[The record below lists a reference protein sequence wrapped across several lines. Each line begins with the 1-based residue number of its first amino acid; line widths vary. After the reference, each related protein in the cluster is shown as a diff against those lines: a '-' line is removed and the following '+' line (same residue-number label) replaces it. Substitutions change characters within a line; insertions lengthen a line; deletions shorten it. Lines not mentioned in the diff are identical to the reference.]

1 MLGGMKLRNKRA
13 VVTGASSGI
22 GRAIAVEFG
31 AQGAQVVVT
40 GRREERVTSTA
51 REVSEA
57 GGHGLAVVADHTSES
72 DNASVVERVEA
83 ELGGLDILV
92 NCAGVIGNDCM
103 LEPRPEQW
111 RRILDVNLD
120 ALYDLTWRTLPLLRE
135 GTGANVINISSIA
148 GRRAFAPITAY
159 CVSKAAVDMLT
170 RCMALELAPH
180 GIRVNA
186 INPGVIESELHV
198 ASNAVED
205 YPAFLER
212 AKQTHPLGRH
222 GKPEE
227 VAKLAAYLASD
238 DAAFITGA
246 LHVID
251 GGRTLASPR

>member
-1 MLGGMKLRNKRA
+1 MKLRERRA
-13 VVTGASSGI
+13 IVTGASSGI
-22 GRAIAVEFG
+22 GRAIALELARHG
-31 AQGAQVVVT
+31 ARVAVT
-40 GRREERVTSTA
+40 GRRTDRVAATA
-51 REVSEA
+51 RAVGEV
-57 GGHGLAVVADHTSES
+57 GGKGLAVVADHTRGE
-72 DNASVVERVEA
+72 DNARVVERVRA
-83 ELGGLDILV
+83 AFGGLDILV

-103 LEPRPEQW
+103 LEPRPDEW

-120 ALYDLTWRTLPLLRE
+120 ALYDLSWRVLPLLRE
-135 GTGANVINISSIA
+135 GTGANVVNISSIA

-198 ASNAVED
+198 ASNAVDD
-205 YPAFLER
+205 YPGFLER
-212 AKQTHPLGRH
+212 AKHTHPLGRH
-222 GKPEE
+222 GQAEE
-227 VAKLAAYLASD
+227 VAKLAAFLASD
-238 DAAFITGA
+238 DAAFITGG

>member
-1 MLGGMKLRNKRA
+1 M
-13 VVTGASSGI
+13 VTGASSGI
-22 GRAIAVEFG
+22 GRAIAVELG
-31 AQGAQVVVT
+31 ALGARVAVT
-40 GRREERVTSTA
+40 GRREARVEDTA
-51 REVSEA
+51 RAVGEA
-57 GGHGLAVVADHTSES
+57 GGEGLCVVADHTREA
-72 DNASVVERVEA
+72 DNAAVVERVEA

-103 LEPRPEQW
+103 LEPRPDEW

-120 ALYDLTWRTLPLLRE
+120 ALYDLSWRALPLLRA
-135 GTGANVINISSIA
+135 GTGANIVNVSSIA

-186 INPGVIESELHV
+186 VNPGVIESELHL
-198 ASNAVED
+198 ASKAVDD

-212 AKQTHPLGRH
+212 ARQTHPLGRH
-222 GKPEE
+222 GHPEE
-227 VAKLAAYLASD
+227 VAKLVAFLASD
-238 DAAFITGA
+238 DAAFITGG

>member
-1 MLGGMKLRNKRA
+1 MKLRGRRA

-22 GRAIAVEFG
+22 GRAIAVELGTLG
-31 AQGAQVVVT
+31 AHVAVT
-40 GRREERVTSTA
+40 GRREARVQGTA
-51 REVSEA
+51 QVVTEA
-57 GGHGLAVVADHTSES
+57 GGEGLAIVADHTKQA
-72 DNASVVERVEA
+72 DNAAVVERVKEA
-83 ELGGLDILV
+83 MRGLDVLV

-103 LEPRPEQW
+103 LEPRPDEW

-120 ALYDLTWRTLPLLRE
+120 ALYDLTWRMLPLLRT
-135 GTGANVINISSIA
+135 GTGANVINVSSIA

-186 INPGVIESELHV
+186 INPGVIESELHL
-198 ASNAVED
+198 ASNAVDD

-222 GKPEE
+222 GRPEE
-227 VAKLAAYLASD
+227 VAKLAAFLASD
-238 DAAFITGA
+238 DAAFITGG